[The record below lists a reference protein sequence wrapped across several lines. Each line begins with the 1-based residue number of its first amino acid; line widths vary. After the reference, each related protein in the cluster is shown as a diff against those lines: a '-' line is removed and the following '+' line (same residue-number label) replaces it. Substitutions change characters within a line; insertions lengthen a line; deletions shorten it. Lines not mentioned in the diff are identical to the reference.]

1 MAFYEYLASKF
12 PSLEENLKKAKL
24 KDSPVFFV
32 KKTFISSIYM
42 TFGLL
47 FIMFLLLAKSTEPK
61 TLFFY
66 LILAFPFFFI
76 VMFFYFFQYPV
87 VLINKLDREITKE
100 VIYAGRF
107 LVVELQ
113 SGVTLYKA
121 MKNLSKS
128 YPIVGAFFKEITDKI
143 DLGSSIEDAVAEA
156 IEYCP
161 SQSLTKLLWQI
172 SNSLRTGSDV
182 ASPINTVVETL
193 IKEQK
198 IAVNDYARK
207 LNPLAMFYMM
217 IAIIMPSLG
226 VTMITIVALF
236 VGLKLDLPILLLI
249 AFFIGFI
256 QFMFVAMIN
265 SIRPPVEL

>member
-1 MAFYEYLASKF
+1 MGFYEFVASKF
-12 PSLEENLKKAKL
+12 PSLNETLKKAKL
-24 KDSPVFFV
+24 KYNSVYFV
-32 KKTFISSIYM
+32 KRTFISAIYVSL
-42 TFGLL
+42 GLIFIL
-47 FIMFLLLAKSTEPK
+47 FLFLGKSVEPK
-61 TLFFY
+61 I
-66 LILAFPFFFI
+66 LILYLLIAFPIFVF
-76 VMFFYFFQYPV
+76 VMFFYFFQYPNII
-87 VLINKLDREITKE
+87 INKMDREISKE
-100 VIYAGRF
+100 VVYAGRF

-143 DLGSSIEDAVAEA
+143 DLGSSMEDAISEA
-156 IEYCP
+156 LEYCP

-198 IAVNDYARK
+198 IAVNEYARK

-226 VTMITIVALF
+226 ITMLTIVALF
-236 VGLKLDLPILLLI
+236 LGIKLELTILLTI
-249 AFFIGFI
+249 AFLIGFI